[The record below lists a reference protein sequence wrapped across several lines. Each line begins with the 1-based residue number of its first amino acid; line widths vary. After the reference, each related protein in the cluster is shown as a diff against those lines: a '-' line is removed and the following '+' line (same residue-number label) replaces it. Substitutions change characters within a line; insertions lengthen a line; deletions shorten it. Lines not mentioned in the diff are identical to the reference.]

1 MTIIRLES
9 KDKKG
14 VMSLFRSVT
23 KDLQRQGIQQ
33 WDWFYP
39 NGIVIGND
47 LRNKNLFGLVK
58 DGQVL
63 AAVVLDTKQ
72 SSKYAALKWND
83 ESGESACIHRL
94 AVRPECQGKGL
105 GKQMLQFAEHL
116 ARKQGNTSIRL
127 DVYTGNP
134 GAVSMYSRA
143 GYRQVGEVL
152 FPFRQVPYMC
162 FEKFLQQT

>member
-1 MTIIRLES
+1 MTIMRLGS
-9 KDKKG
+9 GHKKG
-14 VMSLFRSVT
+14 VMSLFRAVT
-23 KDLQRQGIQQ
+23 KDLQRQGILQ

-47 LRNKNLFGLVK
+47 LRKKNMFGLVM
-58 DGQVL
+58 DDQIV

-72 SSKYAALKWND
+72 SSIYAAVQWRD
-83 ESGESACIHRL
+83 VRGEPACIHRL
-94 AVRPECQGKGL
+94 AVRPEYQGKGL
-105 GKQMLQFAEHL
+105 GKQLLQFAEGL

-134 GAVSMYSRA
+134 GAVNMYSRA
-143 GYRQVGEVL
+143 GYQQVGEVL

-162 FEKFLQQT
+162 FEKQLT